1 MMSFDD
7 FERPLDPDAE
17 TLAYKMEAFL
27 KSKNGNLLQPVRL
40 KRKKETYYWS
50 FMNKKFEILYPNAEM
65 YLLPWQ
71 ETEKGQYYVYSP
83 YNFNSGNVFLVP
95 KEEIINMGFN

>member
-1 MMSFDD
+1 MNFDD

-17 TLAYKMEAFL
+17 QLALKMQAFL

-40 KRKKETYYWS
+40 KGKKETYYWS
-50 FMNKKFEILYPNAEM
+50 FMNKKFELLHPNAEM

-71 ETEKGQYYVYSP
+71 RNRKRTILC
-83 YNFNSGNVFLVP
+83 VFSV
-95 KEEIINMGFN
+95 